1 MIKFAVNV
9 FIATL
14 IGAIVY
20 GLYEMISGN
29 YLYHSP
35 FNGAIIITIGVVVIY
50 YLSKTLH
57 QFNAPAVLLFSVAVL
72 SGCSYAKSNQQ
83 VLISDN
89 CGKDW
94 EMIDAGEHVPTAGVN
109 PCFMKVV
116 IPNYSMQGESVFIS
130 NLKDRVRATIHIDY
144 DYAITDPLAFIREAR
159 YLGKANESADSDGA
173 LDDSAFEGAE
183 NKVIDK
189 RIRDVAKSA
198 LLLQDIVELDQGE
211 IEDDLL
217 EKANARLHPIGIQ
230 LNFIT
235 LTFDLDEQTR
245 QAIDI
250 STAMK
255 IYDSKGIRELGEKVM
270 SAKAG
275 APRISVDTKTIVP
288 KEE

>member
-1 MIKFAVNV
+1 MMKFAVNALCIIV
-9 FIATL
+9 V
-14 IGAIVY
+14 GAILY
-20 GLYEMISGN
+20 GFYEMIAGN
-29 YLYHSP
+29 YLYNAP
-35 FNGAIIITIGVVVIY
+35 FNGAILLVLGIVVIGIIAKSLRTINSMFAL
-50 YLSKTLH
+50 LSI
-57 QFNAPAVLLFSVAVL
+57 AVL

-83 VLISDN
+83 VLISGN

-94 EMIDAGEHVPTAGVN
+94 EMISAGEHVPTAGVN
-109 PCFMKVV
+109 PCYMKVV
-116 IPNYSMQGESVFIS
+116 VPNYSMQGTSEFIS
-130 NLKDRVRATIHIDY
+130 NLKDRVRATVHIDY

-159 YLGKANESADSDGA
+159 YLGKANAEADSNDA

-189 RIRDVAKSA
+189 RIRDVAKSV
-198 LLLQDIVELDQGE
+198 LLLQDIVELDQADVE
-211 IEDDLL
+211 EDLL
-217 EKANARLHPIGIQ
+217 VKSNARLNPIGIQ

-255 IYDSKGIRELGEKVM
+255 IYDSKGIKELGEKVM

-275 APRISVDTKTIVP
+275 APRITVDTKTIVP

>member
-1 MIKFAVNV
+1 MIKFGVNALCI
-9 FIATL
+9 IA
-14 IGAIVY
+14 IGAILY
-20 GLYEMISGN
+20 GFYEMFTGN
-29 YLYHSP
+29 YLYNAP
-35 FNGAIIITIGVVVIY
+35 FNGSILFVLGIVIIGVIAKSLRTINSMFAL
-50 YLSKTLH
+50 LSI
-57 QFNAPAVLLFSVAVL
+57 AVL

-83 VLISDN
+83 VLISGN

-94 EMIDAGEHVPTAGVN
+94 EMISAGEHVPAPGVN
-109 PCFMKVV
+109 PCYMKVV

-130 NLKDRVRATIHIDY
+130 NLKDRVRANVHIDY

-159 YLGKANESADSDGA
+159 YLGKANAEADSDDA

-189 RIRDVAKSA
+189 RIRDVAKGI
-198 LLLQDIVELDQGE
+198 LLTQDIVELDQGE
-211 IEDDLL
+211 IEDELL

-255 IYDSKGIRELGEKVM
+255 IYESKQIKELGEKVM

-275 APRISVDTKTIVP
+275 APRITVDTKTIVP